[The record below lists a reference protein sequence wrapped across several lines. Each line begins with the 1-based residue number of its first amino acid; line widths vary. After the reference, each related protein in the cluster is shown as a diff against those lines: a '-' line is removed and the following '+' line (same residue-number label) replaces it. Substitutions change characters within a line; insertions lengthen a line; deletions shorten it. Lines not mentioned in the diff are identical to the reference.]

1 MDLKR
6 KEVEAL
12 MDIYYTLHSD
22 REHTSQKPETRAQKN
37 DHMLGHKVTV
47 STKQNVIN
55 KTL

>member
-37 DHMLGHKVTV
+37 DHMLGHKETV